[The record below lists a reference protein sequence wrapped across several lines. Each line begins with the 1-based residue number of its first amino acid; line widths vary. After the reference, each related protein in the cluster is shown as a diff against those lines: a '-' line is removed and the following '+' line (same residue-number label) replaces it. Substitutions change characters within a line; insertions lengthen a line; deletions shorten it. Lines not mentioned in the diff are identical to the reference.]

1 MFVAQSVPCQSSI
14 MELHNFGFKMIKRCS
29 PFRVYDRALQYVIK
43 TGVIEIFHLS
53 FLSSLHRP
61 FSDEALLSFPRVRS
75 GAAVCHKDRRN
86 RDFPSEFPLVA
97 SPSLLG

>member
-1 MFVAQSVPCQSSI
+1 MFVAQSVPCKSSI

-61 FSDEALLSFPRVRS
+61 FSDEELLDAQFCHSFPPHHHGMVVF
-75 GAAVCHKDRRN
+75 GLFGPFC
-86 RDFPSEFPLVA
+86 PTLP
-97 SPSLLG
+97 